1 MVAVMG
7 VLKRLKV
14 NELQSP
20 RIYLS
25 STLYPRSHL
34 TFTTT
39 HLECQGTEGQRAR
52 VTWLQS
58 HRWHSC
64 LSLEPTRGLI
74 LYKILS
80 RISREWIKLPSW
92 RDMKRPEPCFLVMP
106 LADVPLSKSL
116 PP

>member
-25 STLYPRSHL
+25 SILYPRSHL

-52 VTWLQS
+52 VT
-58 HRWHSC
+58 
-64 LSLEPTRGLI
+64 
-74 LYKILS
+74 
-80 RISREWIKLPSW
+80 
-92 RDMKRPEPCFLVMP
+92 
-106 LADVPLSKSL
+106 
-116 PP
+116 